1 MKLTDIFE
9 NRRPVLS
16 FEVFPTKPDMPLDTV
31 FEAIGQLRELRPS
44 FISVTYGAGGSQKGR
59 TVEIAAKIKQTYRVE
74 AMAHL
79 TCVGHSRS
87 DIDRLLDELE
97 AVGVENVLALRGDP
111 PANQPDFDFHKGD
124 FHYANE
130 LIEYIRRR
138 PRFSIA
144 AAAYPEGHKACPR
157 ISQDWQNLKRKVDAG
172 VDVLITQLFFDNR
185 IYFHFLEHVRGLG
198 IRCPIVP
205 GIMPVYH
212 EKQIKRILT
221 LCGASMPPEIL
232 LMMEKYGNSAE
243 DLRKAGVDYAIRQ
256 IRELLAQGVEGV
268 HLEPM
273 NKPELAREIISGVGT
288 FSGQPRNSA

>member
-1 MKLTDIFE
+1 MKLTDIFATQQ
-9 NRRPVLS
+9 PVLS

-31 FEAIGQLRELRPS
+31 YETVGQLREMHPS

-59 TVEIAAKIKQTYRVE
+59 TVEIAARIKQVYQID

-79 TCVGHSRS
+79 TCVGHRREE
-87 DIDRLLDELE
+87 IERILGELQR
-97 AVGVENVLALRGDP
+97 VGVENVLALRGDP
-111 PANQPDFDFHKGD
+111 PANQPDFDYHQGD
-124 FHYANE
+124 FHYANQ
-130 LIEYIRRR
+130 LIEFIRNKSS
-138 PRFSIA
+138 FSIA

-157 ISQDWQNLKRKVDAG
+157 ISRDWQNLKRKVDAG
-172 VDVLITQLFFDNR
+172 VDVLVTQLFFDNR
-185 IYFHFLEHVRGLG
+185 VFFHFLETVRAMG

-205 GIMPVYH
+205 GIMPVFH

-243 DLRKAGVDYAIRQ
+243 DLRKAGIDHTVRQ
-256 IRELLAQGVEGV
+256 IQELLANGVEGI

-273 NKPELAREIISGVGT
+273 NKPELARQIIAGVG
-288 FSGQPRNSA
+288 GALRGEK